1 MKRISIIIVSL
12 CIGGVIAYLY
22 RDYTAGK
29 DYKIVEVP
37 AIGKT
42 SKNDIPLI
50 INDSGWDRLM
60 EEMMWNEMEGF
71 GPV

>member
-1 MKRISIIIVSL
+1 MKRISVIIVAL
-12 CIGGVIAYLY
+12 CIGVIIGYLY

-29 DYKIVEVP
+29 DYKIVETP
-37 AIGKT
+37 AVEKK

-50 INDSGWDRLM
+50 INDSDWDAWM
-60 EEMMWNEMEGF
+60 EDMMWNELNQF